1 MLRTKKATL
10 LTAGLAILTLA
21 ACGTEK
27 VLNDTVHDSEV
38 KRATTDKLAE
48 TVFAPTLPNA
58 GTSSEKLVRQ
68 ALDRIDAIDRNGP
81 KLQSVLSLNPE
92 ALNIA
97 KALDD
102 ERAEGNLRGP
112 LHGIP
117 VLLKDNIET
126 KDDLPTTAGSWALI
140 DNKNGRDAP
149 LAANLRE
156 NGAVILGKA
165 NLSQWANFRSEDS
178 VSGWS
183 AVRGQVRNPHSL
195 NRSPCGSSSGSG
207 AAVAAGIVAAAIGTE
222 TNGSII
228 CPASMNGIVGFK
240 PTVGVI
246 SQELIVPISSTQDT
260 AGPMTLTVTG
270 AAMMMDALTENDGS
284 YMSALTALE
293 PAETRIGILNFA
305 IGSNAGVQANFKTA
319 REVLE
324 AKGFTLVEIDAW
336 EPGEGFGKAS
346 YDVLKYEFKA
356 TLNEYLASTTD
367 AVKARSLADLIE
379 FNKNDPREMAVFTQS
394 IFEDSE
400 ALGDLESDAYKTGL
414 AMILKA
420 TRQDGID
427 KMMSENNVDFLMA
440 PSTAPTFLIDH
451 MYGDSYPG
459 GTGAGWVAAI
469 AGYPHITVPMG
480 AYKGLPTGVSFM
492 STAGR
497 DKQVVAMGYAY
508 EQASGEL
515 RLKPNFRSSLEQSE
529 DGKMFGAD

>member
-1 MLRTKKATL
+1 MTNIKTHEILYSAVATL
-10 LTAGLAILTLA
+10 MFVGCA
-21 ACGTEK
+21 ADNVPSVTPK
-27 VLNDTVHDSEV
+27 ASTSE
-38 KRATTDKLAE
+38 TAE

-58 GTSSEKLVRQ
+58 GTSSETLVRQ
-68 ALDRIDAIDRNGP
+68 SLDRIEAVDRAGP
-81 KLQSVLSLNPE
+81 TLQSVLSVNP
-92 ALNIA
+92 AAVDIA
-97 KALDD
+97 KALDA
-102 ERAEGNLRGP
+102 ERADGKLRGP
-112 LHGIP
+112 MHGIP

-149 LAANLRE
+149 LAAKLRE
-156 NGAVILGKA
+156 NGAVILGKS

-228 CPASMNGIVGFK
+228 CPSAMNGIVGFK

-260 AGPMTLTVTG
+260 AGPMTLTVKG

-284 YMSALTALE
+284 YVSALKSVN
-293 PAETRIGILNFA
+293 PAATRIGVLNFA
-305 IGSNAGVQANFKTA
+305 KGSHPGVQSNFQAALKD
-319 REVLE
+319 LE
-324 AKGFTLVEIDAW
+324 NKGFTLVEIDEWDA
-336 EPGEGFGKAS
+336 GDGFGKAS

-356 TLNEYLASTTD
+356 TLNDYLASTTN
-367 AVKARSLADLIE
+367 AVKTRSLAELIE
-379 FNKNDPREMAVFTQS
+379 FNKTDPREMDVFTQS
-394 IFEDSE
+394 IFEASE
-400 ALGDLESDAYKTGL
+400 ALGDLTTEEYKTGL
-414 AMILKA
+414 AMVLKA

-427 KMMSENNVDFLMA
+427 KMMADNNVEFLMA

-451 MYGDSYPG
+451 IYGDSYPG
-459 GTGAGWVAAI
+459 GTGAGWIAAI

-480 AYKGLPTGVSFM
+480 TYKGLPTGVSFM
-492 STAGR
+492 STAGA
-497 DKQVVAMGYAY
+497 DKKVVAMGYAY
-508 EQASGEL
+508 EQASGAL
-515 RLKPNFRSSLEQSE
+515 RAKPNFRPSLEQVKN
-529 DGKMFGAD
+529 GKMLTGQSSHLK

>member
-1 MLRTKKATL
+1 MAYGKSVLQITVC
-10 LTAGLAILTLA
+10 TAALVLIGCGNEA
-21 ACGTEK
+21 AVNQTSPSAEEIAK
-27 VLNDTVHDSEV
+27 V
-38 KRATTDKLAE
+38 K
-48 TVFAPTLPNA
+48 TVFAPELAKA
-58 GTSSEKLVRQ
+58 GTSSETLVKQ
-68 ALDRIDAIDRNGP
+68 SLARINAIDRNGP
-81 KLQSVLSLNPE
+81 TLQSVLSINPD
-92 ALNIA
+92 ALAIA
-97 KALDD
+97 KALDA

-112 LHGIP
+112 MHGIP

-149 LAANLRE
+149 LAAKLRA

-228 CPASMNGIVGFK
+228 CPSAMNGIVGFK

-246 SQELIVPISSTQDT
+246 SQDLIVPISSTQDT
-260 AGPMTLTVTG
+260 AGPMTLTVKGT
-270 AAMMMDALTENDGS
+270 AMMMDALTDNDGS
-284 YMSALTALE
+284 YVSALETLD
-293 PAETRIGILNFA
+293 PASTRIGVLNFA
-305 IGSNAGVQANFKTA
+305 KGDNPGVQANF
-319 REVLE
+319 E
-324 AKGFTLVEIDAW
+324 AALSDLKNKGFTLVEIEEW

-367 AVKARSLADLIE
+367 AVKTRTLAELIE
-379 FNKNDPREMAVFTQS
+379 FNKNDPRELAVFDQS
-394 IFEDSE
+394 IFEASD
-400 ALGDLESDAYKTGL
+400 ALGDLTTEEYTQGL
-414 AMILKA
+414 AQVLKA
-420 TRQDGID
+420 TRQNGID
-427 KMMSENNVDFLMA
+427 KMLADNNVDFLMA
-440 PSTAPTFLIDH
+440 PSTAPTFLVDH
-451 MYGDSYPG
+451 MYGDTYPG

-480 AYKGLPTGVSFM
+480 AYKGLPTGLSFM
-492 STAGR
+492 SAAGE
-497 DKQVVAMGYAY
+497 DKKVVAMGYAY
-508 EQASGEL
+508 EQASGSL
-515 RLKPNFRSSLEQSE
+515 RATPSFRPSLEQAE
-529 DGKMFGAD
+529 NGKMLGGN